1 MKNDKVCKQSSKVK
15 KLAAG
20 DEKYFLN
27 LVPEQKSLVSPVIVR
42 SSIFLKKRVL

>member
-1 MKNDKVCKQSSKVK
+1 MTKYINKAQKLK

-42 SSIFLKKRVL
+42 SSIFIKKRGL